1 MDEYKD
7 FLEELIK
14 EAENNEVKQTL
25 AYYDLLM
32 LELQKLQ
39 SEIENNFSEAEHEI
53 NIIKQW
59 SLLRNSKFN
68 GKIEWIEKK
77 LEAYIRE
84 ENKKTIEMPHG
95 ILKMHKKPDKV
106 EISDL
111 ELFLKHAKPEMLTV
125 VPEQIKPDMNKI
137 KAYMKIRQKPLGITV
152 TEGKEEFSYKI
163 RKEEENAGEKEAGAS
178 AEQNGNLR
186 IVV

>member
-39 SEIENNFSEAEHEI
+39 SEIENNFNEAEREI

-59 SLLRNSKFN
+59 SLLRNSKLN

-106 EISDL
+106 EITDL

-137 KAYMKIRQKPLGITV
+137 KAYMKTKTNTFGID
-152 TEGKEEFSYKI
+152 GYR
-163 RKEEENAGEKEAGAS
+163 RK
-178 AEQNGNLR
+178 R
-186 IVV
+186 RVHI